1 MDVRLPL
8 LQVGSCF
15 SVERGKVVGLV
26 SVFPDVVILGNDE
39 LLGSLVIPARLL
51 HFGFKGGR
59 KGCFVTGSVD
69 EE

>member
-1 MDVRLPL
+1 MDIRLPL
-8 LQVGSCF
+8 IQIGSCF

-26 SVFPDVVILGNDE
+26 GVFPDVVILGNYE
-39 LLGSLVIPARLL
+39 LMGSLVIPACLL
-51 HFGFKGGR
+51 YFGFKGRR